1 MFSRPA
7 SPASRRSSSLSNV
20 GQVGITTTI
29 TPLYARLPVKKKSPK
44 WSLRSKPLP
53 VNLAY
58 RRSLL
63 CALLLSSL
71 SYLVFLV
78 ATQAP
83 TWESVKYDFEKVFYL
98 FSFTYGLTPP
108 RWDKLENSTLPPMP
122 ASRDFTIDYIV
133 FENRHLAHPDDVKL
147 LKNRHI
153 TEPYTAKQV
162 CGLVV
167 RLETPEQFETDILL
181 SSEPPTPQTR
191 TPDLHAVR
199 VRKQATL
206 GLGENDKYF
215 INFGAGSLES
225 AWIVMNYHAGIWS
238 MQHTLPDIY
247 DTSFLPH
254 YYTYCKTPPIS
265 SSKLSYFAQNL
276 SESGI
281 SCTQYYLKMQNNIIS
296 CVIVV
301 YLCMV
306 GSALIGTFAIVFRT
320 VPASMVTGVLHVT
333 SGVFVIFANCIHHT
347 KFNRLEYDWGPCHP
361 ISHLPK
367 ELYHPEFIS
376 VHSHWPLIVSW
387 IASPIFFIAS
397 VAWIIFTQLMTT
409 ENSKMMI

>member
-1 MFSRPA
+1 
-7 SPASRRSSSLSNV
+7 
-20 GQVGITTTI
+20 
-29 TPLYARLPVKKKSPK
+29 
-44 WSLRSKPLP
+44 
-53 VNLAY
+53 
-58 RRSLL
+58 
-63 CALLLSSL
+63 
-71 SYLVFLV
+71 
-78 ATQAP
+78 
-83 TWESVKYDFEKVFYL
+83 
-98 FSFTYGLTPP
+98 
-108 RWDKLENSTLPPMP
+108 
-122 ASRDFTIDYIV
+122 
-133 FENRHLAHPDDVKL
+133 
-147 LKNRHI
+147 
-153 TEPYTAKQV
+153 
-162 CGLVV
+162 
-167 RLETPEQFETDILL
+167 
-181 SSEPPTPQTR
+181 
-191 TPDLHAVR
+191 
-199 VRKQATL
+199 
-206 GLGENDKYF
+206 
-215 INFGAGSLES
+215 
-225 AWIVMNYHAGIWS
+225 MNYHAGIWS